1 MSAGSPQHLS
11 TSSPQHLPLHHIS
24 TSTPP
29 LHHLTISPPLPLT
42 TSTLLPLN
50 TSLPQ
55 HLSPSPPHHLSPST
69 PRHLSTS
76 TPLPLTT
83 SPPQHLA
90 PSTPLLLT
98 TSPPHHLITAPWLKK
113 DTRKRDVYD
122 NYRNNEQTVNTKI
135 WIGLWNVGSSAS
147 SPREDL
153 ILPTAYGGVW
163 VSGGGGRVM
172 ERWLV
177 GW

>member
-11 TSSPQHLPLHHIS
+11 TSPPQHLFPSAPPPSSHLHLNTS
-24 TSTPP
+24 TSPP
-29 LHHLTISPPLPLT
+29 HYLT
-42 TSTLLPLN
+42 TSPTHHLN
-50 TSLPQ
+50 TSPPQ
-55 HLSPSPPHHLSPST
+55 
-69 PRHLSTS
+69 HLSTS

-163 VSGGGGRVM
+163 VSGGGDELWNVGSSAGSPREKAFRRKGRQC
-172 ERWLV
+172 
-177 GW
+177 